1 MFYRQVVANT
11 VLVHTIHS
19 VVRAQAGS
27 VPEGAGL
34 SIVQS
39 VVCLPCYCNGLTL
52 GRARVYDRTTGLI
65 TVGFSLH
72 LLVAIV
78 RAWYSGL

>member
-1 MFYRQVVANT
+1 M
-11 VLVHTIHS
+11 
-19 VVRAQAGS
+19 
-27 VPEGAGL
+27 PEGSGL

-52 GRARVYDRTTGLI
+52 GRARVYDRTTRLI

-72 LLVAIV
+72 LLVAVV
-78 RAWYSGL
+78 RAWYSRLKGRVCVCVCVCVCVRVRVCVCVCVWC